1 MGITSKTIAPFV
13 AAAFSVEGEYSEFEK
28 EAVAGLAEDLELKD
42 LEKEVA
48 AAFKKIESLE
58 DEDFD
63 NYLAEAANGVKAS
76 EKEAV
81 LLVTLDVLAAD
92 GVITSDEIENYFA
105 FAEVLGV
112 ADDKASEIF
121 DEYVENTEDLEIE
134 A

>member
-28 EAVAGLAEDLELKD
+28 EVVAGLAEDLELKD

-63 NYLAEAANGVKAS
+63 NYLAEAAKGVKAS
-76 EKEAV
+76 KEAV

-92 GVITSDEIENYFA
+92 SVITSDEIENYFA

>member
-28 EAVAGLAEDLELKD
+28 EVVAGLAEDLELKD

-63 NYLAEAANGVKAS
+63 NYLAEAAKGVKAS

-92 GVITSDEIENYFA
+92 GVITSDEIEN
-105 FAEVLGV
+105 
-112 ADDKASEIF
+112 
-121 DEYVENTEDLEIE
+121 
-134 A
+134 

>member
-28 EAVAGLAEDLELKD
+28 EVVAGLAEDLELKD

-63 NYLAEAANGVKAS
+63 N
-76 EKEAV
+76 
-81 LLVTLDVLAAD
+81 
-92 GVITSDEIENYFA
+92 
-105 FAEVLGV
+105 
-112 ADDKASEIF
+112 
-121 DEYVENTEDLEIE
+121 
-134 A
+134 

>member
-13 AAAFSVEGEYSEFEK
+13 AAAFSAEGEYGEFEK
-28 EAVAGLAEDLELKD
+28 EVVAGLAEDLELKGLD
-42 LEKEVA
+42 KEVE
-48 AAFKKIESLE
+48 AAFKKIEY
-58 DEDFD
+58 FD
-63 NYLAEAANGVKAS
+63 NYLADAAKGVKAS

>member
-28 EAVAGLAEDLELKD
+28 E
-42 LEKEVA
+42 VA

-63 NYLAEAANGVKAS
+63 NYLAEAAKGVKAS

>member
-1 MGITSKTIAPFV
+1 MGVTSKTIAPFI
-13 AAAFSVEGEYSEFEK
+13 AAAFSAEGEYGEFEK
-28 EAVAGLAEDLELKD
+28 EVVAGLAEDLELKGLD
-42 LEKEVA
+42 KEVES
-48 AAFKKIESLE
+48 AFKKIESLE

-63 NYLAEAANGVKAS
+63 NYLAEAAKGVKAS
-76 EKEAV
+76 EREAV

-92 GVITSDEIENYFA
+92 GVITADEMENYFA

-112 ADDKASEIF
+112 ADDKASDIF